1 MCWRGNDL
9 IIGETFGGSI
19 KLAIEGDA
27 LARFALFSGDDCVD
41 PNGLSC
47 FGASIVDDRMGS

>member
-1 MCWRGNDL
+1 M

-47 FGASIVDDRMGS
+47 FGASMVDDRMGS